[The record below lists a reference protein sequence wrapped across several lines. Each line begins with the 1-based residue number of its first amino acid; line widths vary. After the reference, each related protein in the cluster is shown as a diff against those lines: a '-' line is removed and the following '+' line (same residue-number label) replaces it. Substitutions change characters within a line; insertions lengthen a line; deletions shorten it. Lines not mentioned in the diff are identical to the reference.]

1 MPSIPSSPTRDT
13 PGKPWWQRVWVWLHQ
28 YGSPPVFYDFSRR
41 WQTPSFVLF
50 LLLAIPSIGYGLWM
64 APEDY
69 LQGDSYRI
77 IYIHVPA
84 AWMSLM
90 IYAFMAAQ
98 GAIALI
104 WRVRLCEILISAA
117 APIGAM
123 FTAVTLLTGMIWGR
137 PTWGTYWT
145 WDARLTSQL
154 VLLFLYL
161 GVMALAAAYADR
173 RQGARAA
180 AVLALI
186 GHDPPDRPRHHRRLD
201 GPAAVGHGLRD
212 QVLLPRRPAVARP
225 HDPGRAGSRQGLG
238 AREAGDRRHRRDG
251 RCGYSERRRAMTE
264 WLLERG
270 HWAFVILAYLVT
282 LILVLADVL
291 LPWLKERGLA
301 REIRAL
307 ARRTDARSKT

>member
-1 MPSIPSSPTRDT
+1 MPSTPSSTASDT

-28 YGSPPVFYDFSRR
+28 YGSPPVFHDFSRR
-41 WQTPSFVLF
+41 WQNPAFLAF
-50 LLLAIPSIGYGLWM
+50 LLLAVPSIGYGLFV
-64 APEDY
+64 APADY

-104 WRVRLCEILISAA
+104 WRVRICEILISAA

-186 GHDPPDRPRHHRRLD
+186 GVVNLPIIRYSVEWWNTLHQPATIRLIGPDTIAGSMALPLW
-201 GPAAVGHGLRD
+201 GMVFATKFYFLA
-212 QVLLPRRPAVARP
+212 VLLLRARTILIEQ
-225 HDPGRAGSRQGLG
+225 DRGKAWVREKLGIGGSD
-238 AREAGDRRHRRDG
+238 AA
-251 RCGYSERRRAMTE
+251 AT
-264 WLLERG
+264 
-270 HWAFVILAYLVT
+270 AA
-282 LILVLADVL
+282 ADT
-291 LPWLKERGLA
+291 
-301 REIRAL
+301 
-307 ARRTDARSKT
+307 RTGDAR

>member
-1 MPSIPSSPTRDT
+1 MPSPSSSPAIDAS
-13 PGKPWWQRVWVWLHQ
+13 GKAWWHRAWVWLHQ

-41 WQTPSFVLF
+41 WQTPSFVVF
-50 LLLAIPSIGYGLWM
+50 LLLAIPSIAYGLWL
-64 APEDY
+64 APADY

-90 IYAFMAAQ
+90 VYAFMAAQ

-104 WRVRLCEILISAA
+104 WRVRICEILISAA

-186 GHDPPDRPRHHRRLD
+186 GVVNLPIIRYSVEWWNTLHQSATIRLIGPDTISGSMALPLWGMVLATKFYFLAVLLLRARTLLVEQDRGKAWLRERLGVSTGSDMAATARPD
-201 GPAAVGHGLRD
+201 TGHGGT
-212 QVLLPRRPAVARP
+212 Q
-225 HDPGRAGSRQGLG
+225 
-238 AREAGDRRHRRDG
+238 
-251 RCGYSERRRAMTE
+251 
-264 WLLERG
+264 
-270 HWAFVILAYLVT
+270 
-282 LILVLADVL
+282 
-291 LPWLKERGLA
+291 
-301 REIRAL
+301 
-307 ARRTDARSKT
+307 